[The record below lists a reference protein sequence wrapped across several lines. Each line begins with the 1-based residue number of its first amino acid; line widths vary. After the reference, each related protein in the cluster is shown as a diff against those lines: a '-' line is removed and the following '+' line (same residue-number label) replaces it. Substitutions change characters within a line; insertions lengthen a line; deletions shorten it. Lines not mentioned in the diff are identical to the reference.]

1 MIIGNTRYPSP
12 ALQQLVAEDA
22 VGQLRRHDGLMA
34 RLGSEDGSLKLDW
47 VEGAARLLE
56 DHTRLEEIEAEARE
70 IWERGIR
77 HIIWSGMGGSIIAVR
92 VLSDLGFC
100 SGHDGER
107 IAIYPLDSTDPAA
120 LNEIVRKIAWQKISH
135 FQAGRLSLTNQGNA
149 SVPTPHPH
157 HTCPYAN
164 F

>member
-22 VGQLRRHDGLMA
+22 VGQLRRHEGLMA
-34 RLGSEDGSLKLDW
+34 TLGSENGSLKLDW
-47 VEGAARLLE
+47 VEGVARLLA
-56 DHTRLEEIEAEARE
+56 DHTRLEEIETEARE

-77 HIIWSGMGGSIIAVR
+77 HIPSSQCESCPISTSAAAMMENTS
-92 VLSDLGFC
+92 LSTRL
-100 SGHDGER
+100 
-107 IAIYPLDSTDPAA
+107 
-120 LNEIVRKIAWQKISH
+120 IVQTRQLSMRSYGKLPGQKISH